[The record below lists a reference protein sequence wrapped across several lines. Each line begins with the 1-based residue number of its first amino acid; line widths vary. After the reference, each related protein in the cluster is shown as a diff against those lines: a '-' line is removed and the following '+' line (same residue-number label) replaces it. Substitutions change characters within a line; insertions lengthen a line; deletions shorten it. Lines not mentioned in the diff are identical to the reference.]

1 MLLCKPVSLP
11 MLHGMQAIEGSF
23 AVHEDMQNSS
33 QYVVHVQVLQ
43 EVAGETIAQLAAAPR
58 ARRERPV
65 AQAEPAEAEDEDDLA
80 ARLDAIRS

>member
-1 MLLCKPVSLP
+1 MRETAGCPRQNVKTS
-11 MLHGMQAIEGSF
+11 AEAREA
-23 AVHEDMQNSS
+23 AVCMR
-33 QYVVHVQVLQ
+33 VQVLH
-43 EVAGETIAQLAAAPR
+43 EIAGETIAQLAAAPR